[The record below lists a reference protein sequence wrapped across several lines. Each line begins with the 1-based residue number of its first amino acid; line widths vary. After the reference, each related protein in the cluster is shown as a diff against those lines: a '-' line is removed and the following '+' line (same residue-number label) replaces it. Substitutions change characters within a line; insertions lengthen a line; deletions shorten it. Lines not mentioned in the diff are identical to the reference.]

1 MITLEFRDTL
11 ALLHMDDGKAN
22 AMNEAFLGQLNR
34 CLDEAIDAS
43 ALVIRGRPGFFSG
56 GLDLKTLPG
65 LAEVDFLRT
74 VNLFEAVMRKVLAF
88 PRPTLA
94 QVEGHAMAGGA
105 VLLLCCDQALA
116 APGSYRI
123 GLNEVAIG
131 LPLPE
136 FVLQLGRS
144 RLQPT
149 AHRQALLLGRAY
161 GPEEALKVGYLEA
174 VFEDLEPQVLE
185 RARTASQLSP
195 LAYGY
200 TKALLNREVA
210 AVPEG
215 QLASAIGQGVF
226 SQLGRVLRK

>member
-116 APGSYRI
+116 APGSYKI

-149 AHRQALLLGRAY
+149 AHRQALLLGRTY
-161 GPEEALKVGYLEA
+161 GPEEARKLGYLEA
-174 VFEDLEPQVLE
+174 VVEDVEQQVLATA
-185 RARTASQLSP
+185 RAAAQLSP
-195 LAYGY
+195 LAYEY
-200 TKALLNREVA
+200 TKTLLNREVS

-215 QLASAIGQGVF
+215 QLASAVAQGF
-226 SQLGRVLRK
+226 LSQLGRVLRK